1 VHASFAHDFVY
12 EFVTLFVILDPV
24 VTIPL
29 FLLATSGLARKDA
42 LKVAAY
48 AVGVAFLVLFA
59 AIAGGQF
66 LLTALHIPMAAFQ
79 LAGSRVLVRLG
90 VKMVVGQITEEAKSL
105 PAEYTLFDR
114 AIYPLAIPGI
124 AGAGAIL
131 TVVLLTDNNTRSLA
145 EQAQTTGELVL
156 CLVIFFCLYAGATQ
170 LFRFLGRSG
179 IEIVSRV
186 FGLVLSSIAVNGLI
200 TAIKLSFGLATLT
213 PH

>member
-1 VHASFAHDFVY
+1 VNINFAHDFIY

-24 VTIPL
+24 MTIPL
-29 FLLATSGLARKDA
+29 FLLATAGLARRDA

-48 AVGVAFLVLFA
+48 AVGVAFMVLFA

-66 LLTALHIPMAAFQ
+66 LLTALHIPMPAFQ
-79 LAGSRVLVRLG
+79 LAGSLVLLLFG
-90 VKMVVGQITEEAKSL
+90 LKMVLGQITEEASSL
-105 PAEYTLFDR
+105 PADFTLFDR

-124 AGAGAIL
+124 AGAGSIL

-145 EQAQTTGELVL
+145 EQALTTVELAL
-156 CLVIFFCLYAGATQ
+156 CLLIFFGLYAGATQ